1 MNVLHCI
8 DTLSRGGSELLL
20 LENCRNSLR
29 QGIMPFVCASGGGEL
44 ELSFRKEGI
53 PVFRF
58 DRTSMLDTSLI
69 GFLRSIILEYQ
80 IDIVHGHQLV
90 STLHALKA
98 TEGKKNSAIPVVH
111 TIHGI
116 TTDIKNRLLF
126 PYVIKRTNANIL
138 VSNAL
143 ESMLI
148 DNEYVRSIPNRY
160 VVYNGVDESRF
171 KATSSSLRSE
181 LGISEYDIVI
191 GMTGNF
197 FATKDQ
203 LTICRAVKELH
214 DSDTKVHC
222 LFAGNPSDILLFDD
236 CREYIRRNGLSNY
249 VHFLGKRQDIP
260 EFLNT
265 LDVFV
270 FSTLADSFGLS
281 LVEAMMAG
289 VPCVANDIPSMV
301 EISHKGKI
309 ARLFKTKSAIDCALN
324 IKQVLQSDYTSIT
337 NQAKTTANKW
347 FSISA
352 HVSSMKSV
360 YQQLVDGKESQVISS
375 LSISESFTTQ
385 EFELFNV

>member
-20 LENCRNSLR
+20 LESCRNSLR
-29 QGIMPFVCASGGGEL
+29 HGITPFICASGGGEL

-69 GFLRSIILEYQ
+69 SFLRSIILEYQ

-98 TEGKKNSAIPVVH
+98 TESSRGRIPVVH
-111 TIHGI
+111 SVHGI
-116 TTDIKNRLLF
+116 TTDIKNKLLF
-126 PYVIKRTNANIL
+126 PYIINRTDANIL

-143 ESMLI
+143 EGMLI
-148 DNEYVRSIPNRY
+148 SNEYVRSIPNKY

-171 KATSSSLRSE
+171 IATSSNLRSE

-197 FATKDQ
+197 FDTKDQ
-203 LTICRAVKELH
+203 LTVCRAVKELH
-214 DSDTKVHC
+214 DSNTKVHC
-222 LFAGNPSDILLFDD
+222 LFAGNPSDVLLFDD
-236 CREYIRRNGLSNY
+236 CKDYVKRNGLSDY
-249 VHFLGKRQDIP
+249 VHFLGKRQDIN

-289 VPCVANDIPSMV
+289 VPCVANDIPSMI
-301 EISHKGKI
+301 EISHKGRI
-309 ARLFKTKSAIDCALN
+309 ARLFKTKNSIDCALN
-324 IKQVLQSDYTSIT
+324 IKQALQSDYTSVT
-337 NQAKTTANKW
+337 KQAKITANKW

-360 YQQLVDGKESQVISS
+360 YLQLLGRKESRTISS
-375 LSISESFTTQ
+375 ERMSESYADH
-385 EFELFNV
+385 ELELFNV